1 MRKFKITESWNN
13 FMRSKYYRV
22 YSKRPGLKG
31 FFIGWELEYG
41 STDLNKSK
49 RFIEEYTEEKE
60 VKL

>member
-1 MRKFKITESWNN
+1 
-13 FMRSKYYRV
+13 MRSKYYRV